1 MTKLARLKELR
12 DMMQLLWQLF
22 ESVQQLP
29 RGPEHAATVQT
40 LKQYERR
47 LMELIQASET
57 ARAAIRDVTHRAD
70 ISK

>member
-29 RGPEHAATVQT
+29 RGPEHTAAVQT

-57 ARAAIRDVTHRAD
+57 ARAAIRDVTPSAD

>member
-1 MTKLARLKELR
+1 
-12 DMMQLLWQLF
+12 MMQLLWQLF
-22 ESVQQLP
+22 ESAQQLP